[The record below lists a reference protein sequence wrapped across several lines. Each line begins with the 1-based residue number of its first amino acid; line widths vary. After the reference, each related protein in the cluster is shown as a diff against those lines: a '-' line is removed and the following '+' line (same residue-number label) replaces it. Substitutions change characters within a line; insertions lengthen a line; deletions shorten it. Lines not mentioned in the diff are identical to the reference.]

1 MSTTIILIA
10 AGVAAWLLAFALVW
24 LYCAAAAKEDRRIA
38 ASRDH
43 AKAATEPDDRDRR
56 TRATGG

>member
-24 LYCAAAAKEDRRIA
+24 LYCAAAAKEDRKIA
-38 ASRDH
+38 ASRDR
-43 AKAATEPDDRDRR
+43 AKAATGPDDRERP
-56 TRATGG
+56 TRVTRS